1 MQGWWERRPERI
13 AERWGGRRARGKK
26 ADRQPERDE
35 ESGPG
40 RTLEQRARGVNVAEY
55 TRTIRA
61 QAPRNRRAMSDYED
75 EQDEEFPAGDGTVE
89 TGATVL
95 CPYCGEINE
104 ISLDPGSGRH
114 QEYVE
119 DCQVCCRP
127 WRVVVTYLPDGTA
140 DVSVEAESLD

>member
-1 MQGWWERRPERI
+1 M
-13 AERWGGRRARGKK
+13 
-26 ADRQPERDE
+26 
-35 ESGPG
+35 
-40 RTLEQRARGVNVAEY
+40 NVAEY

-61 QAPRNRRAMSDYED
+61 QAPRESTRHERQTTD

-104 ISLDPGSGRH
+104 ISLDPGSGHH

-127 WRVVVTYLPDGTA
+127 WRVEVTYLPDGTA
-140 DVSVEAESLD
+140 EVSVEAESLD